1 MNAARWIILLLLV
14 PQTLWGINNAVP
26 YVRQGISYFDPDWL
40 NGYGA
45 IAGVLEVQGTE
56 GNGIDGFAG
65 HAHSAIAAQT
75 DAFGY
80 SYGFQDVKD
89 FKDDDPTDNNFHGTF
104 VAGIMASQYSTFTGV
119 APFAKYYGAV
129 FDGSDSKAA
138 FLSLNSSLNYLVSQG
153 VQTIN
158 NSWGNTPTAT
168 SQLTG
173 SYFVESLLM
182 DEYTGYRGKTAGT
195 TAAYNNRLVVIA
207 AGNAGEETGLL
218 GGPADSFNTLVVGA
232 LASGS
237 TPGSAWDDPTRVPV
251 AQVASYSS
259 WRPLADGRNGVHV
272 VAPGSD
278 LWSTL
283 AINYFNT
290 NDLVAGTASGT
301 SFAAPHVTG
310 VATLLYGAPTQPLWS
325 GATYKGTVLST
336 DHKLIK
342 AIIIN
347 SADKIAG
354 LDSNGVAQAIWLPG
368 QFSQQDGVTT
378 ALAPLNYAVGAGAV
392 NAADAFLTYAEAS
405 NRFWALSTLTTA
417 GQMDYYTLG
426 EGKFTTADPNLTEL
440 YGLTATLVWDRH
452 VDFTVNT
459 DINSAEAGTADKD
472 LLSQLELYLQRQL
485 SPGVWTNVYISAAVP
500 SSLQHI
506 YMPMLPTN
514 GIYRL
519 AVRANTLAEPA
530 LGEEYALAV
539 EFIMVPE
546 PGGWLLVV
554 VGWAVLRGRRRPR
567 GASLFRACS
576 NES

>member
-1 MNAARWIILLLLV
+1 MNALRRIILLLLLV
-14 PQTLWGINNAVP
+14 PQTLWGINNSVP
-26 YVRQGISYFDPDWL
+26 YVRQGITYFAPDWL

-45 IAGVLEVQGTE
+45 VAGVLEVQGTE

-65 HAHSAIAAQT
+65 HSHSAISAQT
-75 DAFGY
+75 EAFGY

-89 FKDDDPTDNNFHGTF
+89 FKDNDPTDDNFHGTF
-104 VAGIMASQYSTFTGV
+104 VAGIMASQYNTFTGV

-129 FDGSDSKAA
+129 FDGSDTKAA
-138 FLSLNSSLNYLVSQG
+138 FLSLNNSLNYLVSQG

-158 NSWGNTPTAT
+158 NSWGNSPTSA

-173 SYFVESLLM
+173 SLFSETLLM

-195 TAAYNNRLVVIA
+195 TAAYNNRLMVIA

-237 TPGSAWDDPTRVPV
+237 TPGSAWDDPARVPA

-283 AINYFNT
+283 AINYFHT

-310 VATLLYGAPTQPLWS
+310 VATLLYGTPTQPLWF
-325 GATYKGTVLST
+325 GTTYKGSVLST

-347 SADKIAG
+347 SADKIVG
-354 LDSNGVAQAIWLPG
+354 LDSNGVSQASWQPGWLI
-368 QFSQQDGVTT
+368 QQDGVTT
-378 ALAPLNYAVGAGAV
+378 ALAPLNYAVGAGSV
-392 NAADAFLTYAEAS
+392 NAADAFLTYAESS

-417 GQMDYYTLG
+417 GQTDYYTLG
-426 EGKFTTADPNLTEL
+426 EGKFTGDDPNVTEL
-440 YGLTATLVWDRH
+440 FSIRATLVWDRH

-459 DINSAEAGTADKD
+459 DENSLETGSLDKD
-472 LLSQLELYLQRQL
+472 LLSQLELYLQWEM
-485 SPGVWTNVYISAAVP
+485 SPGLWTNIYASVAVP

-506 YMPMLPTN
+506 YMPTMPTN
-514 GIYRL
+514 GHYRL
-519 AVRANTLAEPA
+519 AVHAAGLAEPA

-539 EFIMVPE
+539 EFVLIPE
-546 PGGWLLVV
+546 PGSWVLVV
-554 VGWAVLRGRRRPR
+554 MGLAVLRTRRR
-567 GASLFRACS
+567 
-576 NES
+576 ESE

>member
-1 MNAARWIILLLLV
+1 MRDLRWLCLLLLA
-14 PQTLWGINNAVP
+14 PQALWAINNSVP
-26 YVRQGISYFDPDWL
+26 YVRQGLSYSSPDWL

-65 HAHSAIAAQT
+65 HAHDAIAGRT
-75 DAFGY
+75 DVFGY

-89 FKDDDPTDNNFHGTF
+89 FKDNDPTDNNFHGTF

-119 APFAKYYGAV
+119 APYAKYYGAV
-129 FDGSDSKAA
+129 FDGSDGKAP

-158 NSWGNTPTAT
+158 NSWGNTPTSA

-173 SYFVESLLM
+173 SYFPESMLM
-182 DEYTGYRGKTAGT
+182 DEYTGYRGKTGGT
-195 TAAYNNRLVVIA
+195 TATYNNRLMVIA

-218 GGPADSFNTLVVGA
+218 GGPADSFNNLVVGA

-237 TPGSAWDDPTRVPV
+237 TPGSAWNDPTRVPV
-251 AQVASYSS
+251 AQVAAYSS

-290 NDLVAGTASGT
+290 NGYVAGTASGT

-310 VATLLYGAPTQPLWS
+310 VATLLYGAPAQPLWF
-325 GATYKGTVLST
+325 GTTYKGTVLST

-354 LDSNGVAQAIWLPG
+354 MDSNGVAQTSWLPG
-368 QFSQQDGVTT
+368 WTTQQDGVTT
-378 ALAPLNYAVGAGAV
+378 AFAPLNYAVGAGSV

-417 GQMDYYTLG
+417 GQTDYYTFG
-426 EGKFTTADPNLTEL
+426 EGKFTSADPNLTEL
-440 YGLTATLVWDRH
+440 FGLTATLVWDRH
-452 VDFTVNT
+452 VDFSVNT
-459 DINSAEAGTADKD
+459 DPNNPEAGSIDKD
-472 LLSQLELYLQRQL
+472 LLSQLELYLQRQV
-485 SPGVWTNVYISAAVP
+485 SPGLWTNVYISAAVP

-514 GIYRL
+514 GIYRI
-519 AVRANTLAEPA
+519 AVHATSLVEPS

-546 PGGWLLVV
+546 PDGWLLIIT
-554 VGWAVLRGRRRPR
+554 GMAVLRVSRRR
-567 GASLFRACS
+567 SHK
-576 NES
+576 